1 MQLISL
7 IKSKIHRA
15 TVTDANLDY
24 VGSITIDRDLMER
37 AGLVAGEH
45 VHVWNVTNGQRFE
58 TYVLPGA
65 RESGIICINGAAAH
79 RARAGDKVIIAS
91 FVLTDEP
98 VEPRMILVD
107 AQNRFTGYAY
117 LPEE

>member
-1 MQLISL
+1 MNHHAT
-7 IKSKIHRA
+7 SKPACRHPDRRA
-15 TVTDANLDY
+15 PPCR
-24 VGSITIDRDLMER
+24 GR
-37 AGLVAGEH
+37 GLPLA
-45 VHVWNVTNGQRFE
+45 
-58 TYVLPGA
+58 
-65 RESGIICINGAAAH
+65 AAAH

>member
-1 MQLISL
+1 
-7 IKSKIHRA
+7 
-15 TVTDANLDY
+15 
-24 VGSITIDRDLMER
+24 
-37 AGLVAGEH
+37 
-45 VHVWNVTNGQRFE
+45 
-58 TYVLPGA
+58 
-65 RESGIICINGAAAH
+65 
-79 RARAGDKVIIAS
+79 VIIAS